1 MEKTVK
7 KNYYLTPAVKVVAF
21 QVEQGFAGTETRNL
35 NVGVTSTQIT
45 ELRPN
50 VEQGTESFIPRDLQ

>member
-21 QVEQGFAGTETRNL
+21 QVEGGFLGSPDPVTVKVGNFTPRDNQDPLIQDNGTENFVIERW
-35 NVGVTSTQIT
+35 
-45 ELRPN
+45 
-50 VEQGTESFIPRDLQ
+50 

>member
-21 QVEQGFAGTETRNL
+21 QVEGGFAGSPKYVGHNVTTR
-35 NVGVTSTQIT
+35 TRESST
-45 ELRPN
+45 P
-50 VEQGTESFIPRDLQ
+50 GTEVLTEQSAWTGQYF

>member
-21 QVEQGFAGTETRNL
+21 QVEGGFAGSVT
-35 NVGVTSTQIT
+35 VGSYTTNT
-45 ELRPN
+45 TTNPPT
-50 VEQGTESFIPRDLQ
+50 VEIQRQGTESFIPRDLQ